1 MFAQQGKSQP
11 RTRVLRLMA
20 IVVLL
25 VVGGVGVASYFG
37 TAAYRKREAIL
48 SKFGNAQA
56 NYERAFALHQQGKL
70 AEAIEEYRAV
80 LRVIPG
86 HSYAH
91 YNLGLALASQGDSA
105 AAAESFRKARTF
117 GQGDAEN
124 LTRSSI
130 GPWPRS
136 DVRRAMGMARTCIA
150 LLTQPSSLGNL
161 RRAPQDFHP

>member
-1 MFAQQGKSQP
+1 MAESNHCAQCGSPCSTSAPGGLCPRCLREQGKSQP

-117 GQGDAEN
+117 GQGDAELN
-124 LTRSSI
+124 ALVDRALAAI
-130 GPWPRS
+130 GR
-136 DVRRAMGMARTCIA
+136 
-150 LLTQPSSLGNL
+150 
-161 RRAPQDFHP
+161 